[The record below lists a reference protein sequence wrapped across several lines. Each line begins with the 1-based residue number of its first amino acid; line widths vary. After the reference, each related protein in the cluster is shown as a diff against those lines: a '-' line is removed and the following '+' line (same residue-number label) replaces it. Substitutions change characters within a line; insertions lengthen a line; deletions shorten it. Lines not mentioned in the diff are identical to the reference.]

1 MPMIAPDIRK
11 IEREELPLVRDLAPP
26 EWNLDLERLY
36 RQHYDQP
43 YFYPTVT
50 MLGADVAGTG
60 MANVHSNCAWIGTII
75 VKEAYRNRG
84 IGAAITHHLID
95 HCTQRGMETIIL
107 SASHA
112 GLPIYEKMGFLT
124 DSQYVFLKP
133 GGAAGSSGG
142 SIESGLPAGGFL
154 ISPITEQDFL
164 PILELDRRVSG
175 EDRKGL
181 LLHTMGSGFKYADEG
196 IKGYYLPDF
205 GKGLVIADTDAAG
218 LELLKYKVIRERSSV
233 CIPETNA
240 AAAGLLAALGY
251 EAYLTATRMF
261 LHRNVQWDPQ
271 KVYARGSGALG

>member
-1 MPMIAPDIRK
+1 MITPDIRK

-26 EWNLDLERLY
+26 EWELDMEKLY

-50 MLGADVAGTG
+50 MLGANVAGVG

-75 VKEAYRNRG
+75 VKEAYRNKG

-95 HCTQRGMETIIL
+95 HSLQRGMETIIL

-112 GLPIYEKMGFLT
+112 GLAIYEKMGFVT
-124 DSQYVFLKP
+124 DSEYVFFRPGALMADANSRNGGKP
-133 GGAAGSSGG
+133 A
-142 SIESGLPAGGFL
+142 ERQP
-154 ISPITEQDFL
+154 ISPITEKDFL
-164 PILELDRRVSG
+164 SILELDRRVSG

-181 LLHTMGSGFKYADEG
+181 LFHTMGTGFKYADEG

-218 LELLKYKVIRERSSV
+218 LGLLKYKIARERSSV
-233 CIPETNA
+233 CIPEANA
-240 AAAGLLAALGY
+240 AAAGLLAAVGY
-251 EAYLTATRMF
+251 EPYLRATRMF
-261 LHRNVQWDPQ
+261 LHRNIQWDAT